1 MGPLTRRAVCGHQ
14 GLDLAEEHVLLPL
27 EDSPL
32 PLWELRWDAA
42 PSWDVV
48 AEVLGP
54 GLVSL
59 VGRGLI
65 EVRRFENWPTPWE
78 QGVPVVGDDLLRE
91 SGRAEAWSGDSAR
104 GRLAARITGAGIWLL

>member
-1 MGPLTRRAVCGHQ
+1 MDDDQ
-14 GLDLAEEHVLLPL
+14 GLDLAEEHVLQPL
-27 EDSPL
+27 EISPL

-65 EVRRFENWPTPWE
+65 EVRRFDRWPAPWE
-78 QGVPVVGDDLLRE
+78 QGVPIAGDDLLRE
-91 SGRAEAWSGDSAR
+91 SGRAEVWSGDSDL
-104 GRLAARITGAGIWLL
+104 GSLVARITEAGIRFL